1 MRLFPSAVRLDRCRP
16 DRLSLLIAAIAVL
29 GAISILARE
38 VTYGVG
44 LSGDWATYIST
55 ARNLLAGKGFV
66 QLNEWG
72 YWHWPP
78 LYPLLLAAASLGAF
92 DPYAVAGP
100 LNAAC
105 FGLTLF
111 VAGHCLRRYIAKPFL
126 TIWACLAILLALPL
140 TKVASAALSEPPFIL
155 FTLLFLAATCNY
167 LESGRRAN
175 LVWAA
180 AFASMAFMTR
190 YIGFVSIALLLLLLF
205 GQRGVAPTEKAKR
218 IGLSLLIT
226 MAPMMLWLYLVFL
239 DSGTFFGPRSPSLL
253 TLWEITSKYLS
264 DLNTWVFFK
273 LFEEEERIVGGGAL
287 LILMAAGV
295 GRAFIRGRL
304 KSEAGWMPF
313 CLFGGFA
320 LAHLVAMGATQAKIS
335 LEPLGGRYLSIAYI
349 PLLFVATMAL
359 DKFASRGGKRE
370 ILTALVLF
378 AWLCCGATLNGR
390 EIKQAYHEGLP
401 GAGNAKWANAE
412 ILQYARERHLIDKQ
426 IFSNATSLL
435 YIHIGQGNYRIISPG
450 RMEWVFDKIGAGDYI
465 VWINLEDRSLA
476 DPKDILLLQKMLEL
490 RRVAEFPEGSIFQS
504 PRKAPAAHFV
514 NPTMSPQVGKPI
526 SAQLAGWVKRA
537 GFHNRQ
543 RWQWERGNDETGWIK
558 IENRARRSYRYQPT
572 AADAGYRLRATV
584 EYIDHEGKRV
594 KKITVPSDPVVAATP

>member
-16 DRLSLLIAAIAVL
+16 DGFTLLIAAIAAL
-29 GAISILARE
+29 GAMSILARE

-44 LSGDWATYIST
+44 LTGDWATYIST

-66 QLNEWG
+66 QLHEWA

-92 DPYAVAGP
+92 DPYEVAGP

-126 TIWACLAILLALPL
+126 VIWACLAILLALPL
-140 TKVASAALSEPPFIL
+140 TRVASAALSEPPFIL
-155 FTLLFLAATCNY
+155 FTLLFLAQTCNY

-205 GQRGVAPTEKAKR
+205 GQRSVAPAEKAKR

-226 MAPMMLWLYLVFL
+226 MAPMMLWLPLVFL
-239 DSGTFFGPRSPSLL
+239 DHGAFFGPRGPSSF
-253 TLWEITSKYLS
+253 TLWETTSKYLS
-264 DLNTWVFFK
+264 DLNTWVFFH
-273 LFEEEERIVGGGAL
+273 LLEEKKRIVVGGAL
-287 LILMAAGV
+287 LILTAAGV
-295 GRAFIRGRL
+295 GRAFIRWRL

-320 LAHLVAMGATQAKIS
+320 LAHLVAIGAMQAKMSI
-335 LEPLGGRYLSIAYI
+335 EPLGDRYLSIAYI

-359 DKFASRGGKRE
+359 DKFASRGGRRE
-370 ILTALVLF
+370 RLTTLVLF

-401 GAGNAKWANAE
+401 GAGNAKWTSAE
-412 ILQYARERHLIDKQ
+412 ILQYVREHHLIDKQ
-426 IFSNATSLL
+426 IFSNATPLL
-435 YIHIGQGNYRIISPG
+435 YIHIGQGNHHLILPG
-450 RMEWVFDKIGAGDYI
+450 RMEWVFDKIGADDYI

-490 RRVAEFPEGSIFQS
+490 RQVAEFPEGSIFQS

-526 SAQLAGWVKRA
+526 RAQLAGWVKRA

-543 RWQWERGNDETGWIK
+543 RWQWERGDDETGWIK
-558 IENRARRSYRYQPT
+558 VESMAGHSYKYLPA

-584 EYIDHEGKRV
+584 EYIDHEGKHV
-594 KKITVPSDPVVAATP
+594 KNIAGPSDPVVAATP

>member
-1 MRLFPSAVRLDRCRP
+1 MRPFPSAVRLDRFRP

-29 GAISILARE
+29 GALSILARE

-44 LSGDWATYIST
+44 LTGDWATYIST

-66 QLNEWG
+66 QLNDWG

-78 LYPLLLAAASLGAF
+78 LYPLLLAAFSLGAL
-92 DPYAVAGP
+92 DPYDVAGP

-111 VAGHCLRRYIAKPFL
+111 VAGHCLRRYICKAIL
-126 TIWACLAILLALPL
+126 VIWACLAIMLALPL
-140 TKVASAALSEPPFIL
+140 TEVASAALSEPPFIL
-155 FTLLFLAATCNY
+155 FTLLFLAQTCNY
-167 LESGRRAN
+167 LESGRRTN

-190 YIGFVSIALLLLLLF
+190 YIGFVSIALLLLLLL
-205 GQRGVAPTEKAKR
+205 GQRGVAPSEKAKR

-226 MAPMMLWLYLVFL
+226 TAPMMLWLYLVFL
-239 DSGTFFGPRSPSLL
+239 ESGAFFGPRVPSSL

-264 DLNTWVFFK
+264 DLNAWVFFN
-273 LFEEEERIVGGGAL
+273 LLEDGERIVGGGAL
-287 LILMAAGV
+287 LILTAAGV
-295 GRAFIRGRL
+295 GRAFIRWSL
-304 KSEAGWMPF
+304 KSETGWMPF

-335 LEPLGGRYLSIAYI
+335 LEPLGERYLSGAYI
-349 PLLFVATMAL
+349 PLLFVAAMAL
-359 DKFASRGGKRE
+359 DKFAARGGGRE
-370 ILTALVLF
+370 NLTVLVLF
-378 AWLCCGATLNGR
+378 AWLCCGAIANGR
-390 EIKQAYHEGLP
+390 DIQRAYHEGLP
-401 GAGNAKWANAE
+401 GAGNAKWTNAE
-412 ILQYARERHLIDKQ
+412 ILQYVREHRLIDKQ
-426 IFSNATSLL
+426 IFSNAISLL
-435 YIHIGQGNYRIISPG
+435 YIHIGQGDYHHISPD

-465 VWINLEDRSLA
+465 VWMNLNNRSLA
-476 DPKDILLLQKMLEL
+476 DPKDLLLLQKMLAL

-514 NPTMSPQVGKPI
+514 DPTMSPQVGKPI
-526 SAQLAGWVKRA
+526 SARLAGWVKRA
-537 GFHNRQ
+537 GFHDRQ

-558 IENRARRSYRYQPT
+558 VESMAGHSYKYLPD

-594 KKITVPSDPVVAATP
+594 KNTAGPSEPVAAAP

>member
-1 MRLFPSAVRLDRCRP
+1 MRLFPVAVSLDRFRP
-16 DRLSLLIAAIAVL
+16 DRLSLLIAAIAIL
-29 GAISILARE
+29 GAMSILARE
-38 VTYGVG
+38 AAYGVG
-44 LSGDWATYIST
+44 LIGDWATYIST
-55 ARNLLAGKGFV
+55 ARNLLVGKGFA
-66 QLNEWG
+66 QLNEWA

-78 LYPLLLAAASLGAF
+78 LYPLLLAAASLGAL
-92 DPYAVAGP
+92 DPYEVAGP

-111 VAGHCLRRYIAKPFL
+111 VAGHCLRRCIAKPFL
-126 TIWACLAILLALPL
+126 VIWACLAIMLALPL
-140 TKVASAALSEPPFIL
+140 TEVASAALSEPPFIL
-155 FTLLFLAATCNY
+155 FTLLFLAQTCNY

-190 YIGFVSIALLLLLLF
+190 YIGFVSITLLLILLF
-205 GQRGVAPTEKAKR
+205 GQRGVAPSEKAKR

-226 MAPMMLWLYLVFL
+226 MAPMMLWLHLVFL
-239 DSGTFFGPRSPSLL
+239 DHGAFFGPRGPSSF
-253 TLWEITSKYLS
+253 TLWETTSKYLS
-264 DLNTWVFFK
+264 DLTTWVFFH
-273 LFEEEERIVGGGAL
+273 LLEERERIVVGGAL
-287 LILMAAGV
+287 LMLTAAGV
-295 GRAFIRGRL
+295 GRAFIRWRL

-320 LAHLVAMGATQAKIS
+320 LAHLAAIGAMQAKMSI
-335 LEPLGGRYLSIAYI
+335 EPLGERYLSIAYI

-359 DKFASRGGKRE
+359 DKFAGRGGRRE
-370 ILTALVLF
+370 MLTALVLF

-401 GAGNAKWANAE
+401 GAGNAEWVNAE
-412 ILQYARERHLIDKQ
+412 ILQYVREHHLIDEQ

-435 YIHIGQGNYRIISPG
+435 YIHIGQGDYHHIHPG
-450 RMEWVFDKIGAGDYI
+450 EMDGVLDKVGAGDHI
-465 VWINLEDRSLA
+465 VWVDLKKDFPA
-476 DPKDILLLQKMLEL
+476 DPKDLLLLKKALAL
-490 RRVAEFPEGSIFQS
+490 RQVAEFPEGSIFQS

-514 NPTMSPQVGKPI
+514 NAALFPQVGEPI
-526 SAQLAGWVKRA
+526 SARLAGWVKRA

-543 RWQWERGNDETGWIK
+543 RWQWERGNDETGWVK
-558 IENRARRSYRYQPT
+558 VESMAGHSYKYLPA

-594 KKITVPSDPVVAATP
+594 KKTAGPSEPVAATP

>member
-1 MRLFPSAVRLDRCRP
+1 MRLFPSVVRLDRCRP
-16 DRLSLLIAAIAVL
+16 DGFTLLIAAIAAL
-29 GAISILARE
+29 GVMSILARE

-44 LSGDWATYIST
+44 LTGDWATYIST

-66 QLNEWG
+66 QLNEWA

-92 DPYAVAGP
+92 DPYDVAGP

-126 TIWACLAILLALPL
+126 AIWACLAILLALPL
-140 TKVASAALSEPPFIL
+140 TEVASAVLSEPPFIL
-155 FTLLFLAATCNY
+155 FTLLFLAQTCNY

-205 GQRGVAPTEKAKR
+205 GQRGVAPSEKAKR

-226 MAPMMLWLYLVFL
+226 MAPMMLWLCLVFL
-239 DSGTFFGPRSPSLL
+239 DSGTFFGPRGPSSL

-264 DLNTWVFFK
+264 DLNTWVFFN
-273 LFEEEERIVGGGAL
+273 LFEDEERIVGGGAL
-287 LILMAAGV
+287 LILTAAGV

-320 LAHLVAMGATQAKIS
+320 LAYLVAMGATQAKIS

-370 ILTALVLF
+370 MLTALVLF
-378 AWLCCGATLNGR
+378 AWLCYGATLNWR
-390 EIKQAYHEGLP
+390 EIEQAYHEGLP
-401 GAGNAKWANAE
+401 SAGNAEWTNAE
-412 ILQYARERHLIDKQ
+412 ILQYAREHHLIDEQ

-435 YIHIGQGNYRIISPG
+435 YIHIGQGDYHDIPPG
-450 RMEWVFDKIGAGDYI
+450 KMGWVLDKVEAGDYI
-465 VWINLEDRSLA
+465 VWMDLKNYFPA
-476 DPKDILLLQKMLEL
+476 DPKDLLLLQKALEL

-514 NPTMSPQVGKPI
+514 NAAMFPQVGKPI
-526 SAQLAGWVKRA
+526 RAQLAGWVERA
-537 GFHNRQ
+537 GYHNRQ

-558 IENRARRSYRYQPT
+558 IENRARRSYKYLPA

-594 KKITVPSDPVVAATP
+594 KNTAGPSEPVATTP

>member
-1 MRLFPSAVRLDRCRP
+1 MRGFPVAILLDRFRP

-29 GAISILARE
+29 GAMAILARE

-44 LSGDWATYIST
+44 LIGDWATYIST
-55 ARNLLAGKGFV
+55 ARNLLAGKGFA
-66 QLNEWG
+66 QLNEWS

-78 LYPLLLAAASLGAF
+78 LYPLLLAAASLGAL
-92 DPYAVAGP
+92 DPYEVAGY

-111 VAGHCLRRYIAKPFL
+111 VAGHCLRRYIAKPL
-126 TIWACLAILLALPL
+126 LVIWACLAIMLALPL
-140 TKVASAALSEPPFIL
+140 TELASAALSEPPFIL
-155 FTLLFLAATCNY
+155 FTLLFLAQTCNY

-190 YIGFVSIALLLLLLF
+190 YIGFVSITFLLILLF
-205 GQRGVAPTEKAKR
+205 GQRGVAPSEKAKR
-218 IGLSLLIT
+218 IGVSLLIT
-226 MAPMMLWLYLVFL
+226 MAPMMLWLHLVFL
-239 DSGTFFGPRSPSLL
+239 DNGAFFGPRGPSSF
-253 TLWEITSKYLS
+253 TLWETTSKYLS
-264 DLNTWVFFK
+264 DLSAWVFFH
-273 LFEEEERIVGGGAL
+273 LLEERAGIVVGGAL
-287 LILMAAGV
+287 LMLTAAGM
-295 GRAFIRGRL
+295 GRAFIRWRL

-320 LAHLVAMGATQAKIS
+320 LTHLAAIGAMQATMSI
-335 LEPLGGRYLSIAYI
+335 EPLGERYLSIAYI

-359 DKFASRGGKRE
+359 DKFAARGGRRE
-370 ILTALVLF
+370 MLTALALF
-378 AWLCCGATLNGR
+378 IWLCCGAALNGR

-401 GAGNAKWANAE
+401 GAGNAEWVNAE
-412 ILQYARERHLIDKQ
+412 ILQYVREQHLIDEQ

-435 YIHIGQGNYRIISPG
+435 YIHVGQGDYHHIHPG
-450 RMEWVFDKIGAGDYI
+450 EMDGVLDKVGAGDYI
-465 VWINLEDRSLA
+465 VWVDLKKDFPA
-476 DPKDILLLQKMLEL
+476 DPNDLLLLKKALGL
-490 RRVAEFPEGSIFQS
+490 RRVAGFPEGSIFQS

-514 NPTMSPQVGKPI
+514 NAAMFPQVGEPI
-526 SAQLAGWVKRA
+526 SARLAGWVKRA

-558 IENRARRSYRYQPT
+558 VENMAGHSYKYLPA

-594 KKITVPSDPVVAATP
+594 KNTAGPSEPVAATP